1 MNRHFSSFF
10 RVFSGIYS
18 PLCFMSGTTQTVFTD
33 PARILHKWPLI
44 RALKKGLLHG
54 FHTDFARIF
63 TDDRGKIG
71 GSVGEGF

>member
-1 MNRHFSSFF
+1 
-10 RVFSGIYS
+10 
-18 PLCFMSGTTQTVFTD
+18 MSGTTQTVFTD